1 MPQRVKI
8 KTQEVSTMTSQTIIS
23 PQKENF
29 LHLGEQ
35 TRKNTRFRIEKNLI
49 L

>member
-23 PQKENF
+23 PQMENFLNF

-35 TRKNTRFRIEKNLI
+35 TRKNTRFRIEI
-49 L
+49 I